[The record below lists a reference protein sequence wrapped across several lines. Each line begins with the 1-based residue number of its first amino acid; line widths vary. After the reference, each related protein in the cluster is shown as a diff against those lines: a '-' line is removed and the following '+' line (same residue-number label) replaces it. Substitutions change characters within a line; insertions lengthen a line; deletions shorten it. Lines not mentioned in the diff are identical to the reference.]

1 MELNGFLVNKDYLI
15 EMGKD
20 IDASLEKIE
29 KRIYEI
35 AGIEFNIS
43 SPKKLAEI
51 LFVKLEIPYPKKI
64 KDNNYS
70 TSKEILDKLKDSHE
84 IVSLILDYRAL
95 FKMKTSYINGIINE
109 IKSDSKIH
117 TIFNQT
123 LTRTGR
129 LSSERPNL
137 QNIPIRDE
145 MGKLVRKAFIPSLET
160 NKIASF
166 DYSQIELR
174 VFASMANADNMI
186 EAFKHGLDIHAKTAS
201 EIFHVPIT
209 EVTKDMRR
217 KAKAVNFGIIYGISS
232 FGLSED
238 LGINVSEAKEF
249 IDAYLRTFP
258 GIKQYMDEVILNAYR
273 DGYVKTLTGRKRII
287 EEIKN
292 KNYLIRQSGERIALN
307 TPVQGTAADI
317 LKIAMIEIAKEMTR
331 LNLKSK
337 MLVQVH
343 DELVFEVY
351 ETEEEI
357 LKELVTRIMTSCYK
371 LNVPLE
377 VDYEIGNNWYDAK

>member
-1 MELNGFLVNKDYLI
+1 
-15 EMGKD
+15 
-20 IDASLEKIE
+20 
-29 KRIYEI
+29 
-35 AGIEFNIS
+35 
-43 SPKKLAEI
+43 
-51 LFVKLEIPYPKKI
+51 
-64 KDNNYS
+64 
-70 TSKEILDKLKDSHE
+70 
-84 IVSLILDYRAL
+84 
-95 FKMKTSYINGIINE
+95 
-109 IKSDSKIH
+109 
-117 TIFNQT
+117 
-123 LTRTGR
+123 
-129 LSSERPNL
+129 
-137 QNIPIRDE
+137 
-145 MGKLVRKAFIPSLET
+145 
-160 NKIASF
+160 
-166 DYSQIELR
+166 
-174 VFASMANADNMI
+174 
-186 EAFKHGLDIHAKTAS
+186 
-201 EIFHVPIT
+201 
-209 EVTKDMRR
+209 
-217 KAKAVNFGIIYGISS
+217 
-232 FGLSED
+232 
-238 LGINVSEAKEF
+238 
-249 IDAYLRTFP
+249 
-258 GIKQYMDEVILNAYR
+258 MDEVILNAYR

>member
-1 MELNGFLVNKDYLI
+1 
-15 EMGKD
+15 
-20 IDASLEKIE
+20 
-29 KRIYEI
+29 
-35 AGIEFNIS
+35 
-43 SPKKLAEI
+43 
-51 LFVKLEIPYPKKI
+51 
-64 KDNNYS
+64 
-70 TSKEILDKLKDSHE
+70 
-84 IVSLILDYRAL
+84 
-95 FKMKTSYINGIINE
+95 
-109 IKSDSKIH
+109 
-117 TIFNQT
+117 
-123 LTRTGR
+123 
-129 LSSERPNL
+129 
-137 QNIPIRDE
+137 
-145 MGKLVRKAFIPSLET
+145 
-160 NKIASF
+160 
-166 DYSQIELR
+166 
-174 VFASMANADNMI
+174 MANADNMI

-201 EIFHVPIT
+201 EIFHVPKT

-351 ETEEEI
+351 ETEED
-357 LKELVTRIMTSCYK
+357 ELAACQPDQLGIQ
-371 LNVPLE
+371 L
-377 VDYEIGNNWYDAK
+377 D